1 MNVSITA
8 MLTGLGGLSLFLYGM
23 FLLSEGLKEAAGARF
38 RKWLSTISSHPVH
51 GYFLGTAMGA
61 TVQSSASTVM
71 AVGLLNAGLLTLV
84 GAIPI
89 IAGANLGT
97 SLAMQL
103 ISLNISWL
111 WTVLAALGVIM
122 RIVPGDIRR
131 RRVGQAVIGFS
142 LLFLGMQLMSQ
153 SVLPFRGTLTGW
165 VTEHP
170 ATDWTSFI
178 LSIGISLIFTA
189 VIQSS
194 GVTMG
199 ILFSLS
205 AAGIFTDIRQ
215 AIPLII
221 GAQIGTCVTALI
233 SSAGTNADARRGAL
247 AHLFFN
253 LFAGCLAIAFLPWL
267 ISVATMLS
275 TSLIRQIANAH
286 TIIML
291 SAGLLVLPLAPVLA
305 WILKKVA
312 PFTSRASDQ
321 SHLDETLIDQPEA
334 AIKAAHQELVRAT
347 VIARRGFALNRKL
360 VAKPD
365 RATYQLVKQ
374 TEESI
379 DLIYTVLRDY
389 LIRIAVQVKDAQT
402 SAKIQWLNLSLI
414 YLERISDHNDNLADL
429 SMELHE
435 RLHDDD
441 LTYGIS
447 ICEELYRSA
456 EPLLAAVETAWTIE
470 QPMGG
475 SERASLIRQHRARYL
490 PESEHLQGEIVRR
503 IAASKMKAVTGFIM
517 TEYISEMDR
526 IVRHTKKIAGI
537 IEKSDHVK

>member
-1 MNVSITA
+1 MNGFFTA

-23 FLLSEGLKEAAGARF
+23 FLLSEGLKEAAGPRF
-38 RKWLSTISSHPVH
+38 RKWLSTISAHHVR
-51 GYFLGTAMGA
+51 GYFLGTVMGA

-71 AVGLLNAGLLTLV
+71 AVGFLNAGLLTLA

-111 WTVLAALGVIM
+111 WSVLAAAGVIV
-122 RIVPGDIRR
+122 RILPGDIRR

-165 VTEHP
+165 VSNHP
-170 ATDWTSFI
+170 GNDWASFV
-178 LSIGISLIFTA
+178 LSIGISLVFTA
-189 VIQSS
+189 IIQSS

-205 AAGIFTDIRQ
+205 AAGVFTNIQQ

-221 GAQIGTCVTALI
+221 GAQIGTCATALI
-233 SSAGTNADARRGAL
+233 SSAGTSADARRGAL

-253 LFAGCLAIAFLPWL
+253 LFAGGLAIALLPWL
-267 ISVATMLS
+267 ISAATMLNA
-275 TSLIRQIANAH
+275 SLTRQIANSH

-291 SAGLLVLPLAPVLA
+291 AAGLLIVPLTPVLA
-305 WILKKVA
+305 WLLIKCA

-321 SHLDETLIDQPEA
+321 SNLDETLMNQPEA

-347 VIARRGFALNRKL
+347 AIVRRGFALNRKL

-365 RATYQLVKQ
+365 RHTYHLVKQ

-379 DLIYTVLRDY
+379 DLIYTVLRNY
-389 LIRIAVQVKDAQT
+389 LIRIATHVHDAHT

-429 SMELHE
+429 SLELHE

-441 LTYGIS
+441 LTYGLS

-470 QPMGG
+470 QPMSGAD
-475 SERASLIRQHRARYL
+475 RASLIRQHRARYL

-503 IAASKMKAVTGFIM
+503 IAANKMKAVTGFIM